1 MYEWRIVIAHEVG
14 NSTHHSDIQWEYNDS
29 GFAHLVLVKN
39 QNCTP
44 QFCGAPLG
52 GCPDCPWS
60 CCGGEKTG
68 TDRRVR
74 VCILESWSVFFPM
87 LRSTRSSCVV
97 SNFCYDHIHFL
108 NFYCFFH
115 ISFLQSANYSLTSRC
130 FQAGARPKSHA
141 LKAVPEAGSWEVWT
155 MGEVDWVRWV
165 DCVGWFGSPTGLDC
179 GLSQQVNDIF
189 PSKVSKTQVWVIL
202 ALLRNHDSLRG
213 LGHEPVDSL
222 FALLHIWGCPV
233 APSKWSCWFAIT
245 IMNT

>member
-1 MYEWRIVIAHEVG
+1 MYEWRIVITHEVG

-29 GFAHLVLVKN
+29 GFAHVVLVKN
-39 QNCTP
+39 QNCTH

-60 CCGGEKTG
+60 CCGGEKAG

-74 VCILESWSVFFPM
+74 VCILNCFLSNVAVNQVI
-87 LRSTRSSCVV
+87 LRS
-97 SNFCYDHIHFL
+97 FEFL
-108 NFYCFFH
+108 LWSHTFLELLLLLSLH
-115 ISFLQSANYSLTSRC
+115 ISFLQSANYSLTSRY
-130 FQAGARPKSHA
+130 FQAGGRPKSHA
-141 LKAVPEAGSWEVWT
+141 LKAVPEVGSWEVWT
-155 MGEVDWVRWV
+155 MGEVDWVRWGRL
-165 DCVGWFGSPTGLDC
+165 GWLVWQPHRPGLRTFAT
-179 GLSQQVNDIF
+179 SHDIF
-189 PSKVSKTQVWVIL
+189 PSKISKTQVGVIL

-222 FALLHIWGCPV
+222 FALLHLWGCTV